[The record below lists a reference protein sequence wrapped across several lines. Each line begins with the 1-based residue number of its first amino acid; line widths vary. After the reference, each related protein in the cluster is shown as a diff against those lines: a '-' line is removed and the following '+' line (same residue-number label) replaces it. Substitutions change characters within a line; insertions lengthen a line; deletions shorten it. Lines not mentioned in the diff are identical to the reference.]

1 MGKSTQRKPAEQ
13 NRVPRN
19 PWEEAYLRFESP
31 EEEIRKFIGRLKFM
45 GAMKWPRD
53 AKIVELFCGRGS
65 GLRALHQLGFSQFE
79 GIDLSPSLAAEHA
92 GPGKILVG
100 DCRRLPFENAT
111 KDILIVQGGLHHLP
125 ALPEDL
131 DQTLAESERVL
142 KEDGL
147 LIVIEPWATLFL
159 SGVHALCRRRLIR
172 TLSPKIDA
180 LATMIHYERETYKQW
195 LDHPK
200 LVLDSLDK
208 TFRVERCHVRWGKI
222 YFAGRKREQGRRA
235 LIHEDVDVS

>member
-1 MGKSTQRKPAEQ
+1 MNMIKSKQRESTEQ
-13 NRVPRN
+13 NRVPLDS
-19 PWEEAYLRFESP
+19 WEEAYLRFESP
-31 EEEIRKFIGRLKFM
+31 AEEIRKFIGRLKFM

-65 GLRALHQLGFSQFE
+65 GLRALHQLGFSRVE
-79 GIDLSPSLAAEHA
+79 GIDLSPSLAAEYA

-100 DCRRLPFENAT
+100 DCRRLPFGNAT

-131 DQTLAESERVL
+131 DQTLAEAERVL
-142 KEDGL
+142 RDDGL
-147 LIVIEPWATLFL
+147 LVVIEPWATLFL
-159 SGVHALCRRRLIR
+159 SGVHALCQRRLIR

-195 LDHPK
+195 LSQPR
-200 LVLDSLDK
+200 LILESLHK
-208 TFRVERCHVRWGKI
+208 AFRCERCHLRWGKI
-222 YFAGRKREQGRRA
+222 YFTGRKRTC
-235 LIHEDVDVS
+235 

>member
-1 MGKSTQRKPAEQ
+1 MIKSKLRESVRQ
-13 NRVPRN
+13 NRVPLD

-65 GLRALHQLGFSQFE
+65 GLRALHQLGFSQVE
-79 GIDLSPSLAAEHA
+79 GIDLSSSLAAEYA

-100 DCRRLPFENAT
+100 DCRRLAFGNAT

-125 ALPEDL
+125 VLPEDL
-131 DQTLAESERVL
+131 DQTLAEAERVL
-142 KEDGL
+142 KDDGL
-147 LIVIEPWATLFL
+147 LVVIEPWATFFL
-159 SGVHALCRRRLIR
+159 SGVHALCQRRLIR
-172 TLSPKIDA
+172 TLSLKIDA

-200 LVLDSLDK
+200 LVLDSLHK
-208 TFRVERCHVRWGKI
+208 AFRVERCHFRWGKI
-222 YFAGRKREQGRRA
+222 YFAGRKQERGQSA
-235 LIHEDVDVS
+235 LIREGLDVS